1 MTSPLL
7 TPDLPS
13 TSPATPVMPARPS
26 LLTLGPLVLLALML
40 ATTAVVLFDKFAP
53 SLPLAVVGGI
63 GLIAL
68 VSLAVA
74 RYEAAVF
81 LGFLLSGV
89 VKIEPAPPDGVFAV
103 IIAIAIVTGRL
114 RVDRVPAPIAAA
126 LAGLVALNVL
136 SFAAATN
143 VGDGIRFAAITLYVA
158 VFSVWLAGYA
168 DRDSRGRGIVIAW
181 LAIALLSAIIGTL
194 ALQLPSFPMRLE
206 LISNGSSRA
215 SALFKDPNV
224 YGPFLVPIAVIL
236 LEEMIAPRLLKI
248 RMTTGFALLAILVIG
263 LIFSFSRA
271 AWANMLLATAVMLA
285 ILLLRRRHTGRLVV
299 VLGGL
304 GIVGMVVMAVIV
316 FSGQADFIG
325 QRAQL
330 QQYDSERFGAQRA
343 GVEIASHYPLGVG
356 PGQFMYHHP
365 VESHSTYIRVLAEQG
380 PFGLALWVTLCLLTL
395 GLAIGNALAGRT
407 AAGIGSAALLGA
419 WCGLIF
425 NSFVVDTL
433 HWRHMWAVL
442 GLIWAAAMIGH
453 VRGRGGA
460 DAGVDHPEPA
470 GSPGPPGS
478 RYAPPRATTLS

>member
-7 TPDLPS
+7 TPDLPPS
-13 TSPATPVMPARPS
+13 SAASPPVMPARPS
-26 LLTLGPLVLLALML
+26 LLTLGPLVAVALML
-40 ATTAVVLFDKFAP
+40 ATIAVVLFDKIAP
-53 SLPLAVVGGI
+53 SLPLAVVGGV

-68 VSLAVA
+68 VGLTVA

-89 VKIEPAPPDGVFAV
+89 VKIEPAPPDGIFAV
-103 IIAIAIVTGRL
+103 IIAVAIVTGRL
-114 RVDRVPAPIAAA
+114 RVDRVPAPIAAT
-126 LAGLVALNVL
+126 LAALVALNVL

-143 VGDGIRFAAITLYVA
+143 ISDGIRFAAITLYVA

-168 DRDSRGRGIVIAW
+168 DRDSRGRGIVVAW
-181 LAIALLSAIIGTL
+181 LIIAVFSAIVGTL
-194 ALQLPSFPMRLE
+194 ALQLPSFPFRLE
-206 LISNGSSRA
+206 LIADGSSRA

-224 YGPFLVPIAVIL
+224 YGPFLVPIAVIV
-236 LEEMIAPRLLKI
+236 LEEMIAPRLLRI
-248 RMTTGFALLAILVIG
+248 RMATGFVILAVLIIG

-271 AWANMLLATAVMLA
+271 AWANMLLSTAVMLA

-304 GIVGMVVMAVIV
+304 GIVGMVVMAVVV

-365 VESHSTYIRVLAEQG
+365 VESHSTYVRVLAEQG
-380 PFGLALWVTLCLLTL
+380 PLGLALWLTLCLLTL
-395 GLAIGNALAGRT
+395 GLAIGNAFAGRT
-407 AAGIGSAALLGA
+407 SAGIGSAALLGA
-419 WCGLIF
+419 WCGLLF
-425 NSFVVDTL
+425 NSVVVDTL
-433 HWRHMWAVL
+433 HWRHLWVVL
-442 GLIWAAAMIGH
+442 GLIWAGAMIGQA
-453 VRGRGGA
+453 RRPG
-460 DAGVDHPEPA
+460 D
-470 GSPGPPGS
+470 PGPISLTEPGPRYEPPKLTPVVPVS
-478 RYAPPRATTLS
+478 RD

>member
-7 TPDLPS
+7 SPDLP
-13 TSPATPVMPARPS
+13 TSASPMVPPARPS
-26 LLTLGPLVLLALML
+26 LLKVVPLAALALL
-40 ATTAVVLFDKFAP
+40 FATAAVIAFNRFAP
-53 SLPLAVVGGI
+53 SLPLVIVGGV

-68 VSLAVA
+68 VSLTVA

-81 LGFLLSGV
+81 LGILLSGV

-103 IIAIAIVTGRL
+103 IIAVAIVTGRL
-114 RVDRVPAPIAAA
+114 RVDRVPAPIAAV
-126 LAGLVALNVL
+126 LAALVALNVL
-136 SFAAATN
+136 SFAAATS
-143 VGDGIRFAAITLYVA
+143 VSGGVRFAAITVYLV

-168 DRDSRGRGIVIAW
+168 DRDSRGRGIVIGW
-181 LAIALLSAIIGTL
+181 LTIAVISAILGTL

-206 LISNGSSRA
+206 LVAYEASRA

-224 YGPFLVPIAVIL
+224 YGPFLIPIAVIL
-236 LEEMIAPRLLKI
+236 LEEMIAPRLLRI
-248 RMTTGFALLAILVIG
+248 RLSTGFVLLAILIIG

-271 AWANMLLATAVMLA
+271 AWANMLLSTAVMLA
-285 ILLLRRRHTGRLVV
+285 ILLLRRRHTGRLIV

-356 PGQFMYHHP
+356 PGQFQYHHP
-365 VESHSTYIRVLAEQG
+365 VESHSTYVRILAEQG
-380 PFGLALWVTLCLLTL
+380 PLGLVLWITLCLLTL
-395 GLAIGNALAGRT
+395 GLAIGNALSGRT

-419 WCGLIF
+419 WCGLLF
-425 NSFVVDTL
+425 NSVVVDTL
-433 HWRHMWAVL
+433 HWRHLWVVL
-442 GLIWAAAMIGH
+442 GLIWAAAMIG
-453 VRGRGGA
+453 RGRSA
-460 DAGVDHPEPA
+460 DEH
-470 GSPGPPGS
+470 GSAAAAEFDGPV
-478 RYAPPRATTLS
+478 RYDGAPPPVLPASLN